1 MRFYYVKDGYIK
13 YLRKY
18 DSKVATNKEETR
30 PYVGVV
36 LEIGKMKYYAPF
48 TSPKP
53 KHRKMKNGKDF
64 RKINHGIYGEINFNN
79 MIPVTDEALIKIDIN
94 GIQDEKYKNLLK
106 NQFSAIQADREQI
119 EKTAKKLH
127 ELIMTED
134 GKLNQH
140 DLHIKERC
148 CDLVKLER
156 IYKKYKAEKN
166 KEGFENG
173 ENL

>member
-1 MRFYYVKDGYIK
+1 MRFYYVKDAYIE

-53 KHRKMKNGKDF
+53 KHKKMKNGKDF
-64 RKINHGIYGEINFNN
+64 RKINHGKYGAINFNN
-79 MIPVTDEALIKIDIN
+79 MIPVIDETLIKIDID

-106 NQFSAIQADREQI
+106 NQFSAIQADRRQI
-119 EKTAKKLH
+119 EKTAKKLY

-134 GKLNQH
+134 AKLNQH
-140 DLHIKERC
+140 DQHIKERC
-148 CDLVKLER
+148 CNLAELER
-156 IYKKYKAEKN
+156 IYKNYKVGN
-166 KEGFENG
+166 KEENG
-173 ENL
+173 ENI